1 MSLTSSG
8 SRISRTD
15 CGAKVTTKPIE
26 KEKAGRVDRGQR
38 GRIEQTQKR
47 AERISVSQ
55 TFQSILQPTGK
66 RVISPLDSH
75 RPITLGWMEILT
87 LKCTHYIPLMS
98 SVLCVH
104 RLKEAAVSLFKKLTN
119 LLHASLLF
127 WYY

>member
-1 MSLTSSG
+1 M
-8 SRISRTD
+8 
-15 CGAKVTTKPIE
+15 TTKPIE

-47 AERISVSQ
+47 AKRISVSQ
-55 TFQSILQPTGK
+55 TFQSMLQSVLLQPTGK
-66 RVISPLDSH
+66 RVISPLDSR